1 MTRRRFRATS
11 TVTALCLLYLLSTVA
26 LAVGQAGGQ
35 AAAAKTGATDQDNK
49 NDDAV
54 AQVRALQKQ
63 LLQAILKSDTA
74 FLEKYY
80 ADDYTAIHG
89 DGKLSTKAEEI
100 ANFAS
105 GVTKYESIE
114 VRESKARA
122 YGDTVIINGRVFVK
136 TTVNGK
142 PYSGEVS
149 NTRVWVKQKGEWK
162 VAAWQATRVAS
173 AAQ

>member
-1 MTRRRFRATS
+1 MTRRRLAAAWTLI
-11 TVTALCLLYLLSTVA
+11 ALCLLCGLSTA
-26 LAVGQAGGQ
+26 PFAVGQVAAPAAG
-35 AAAAKTGATDQDNK
+35 AKTGAEQSNK
-49 NDDAV
+49 SDDAI
-54 AQVRALQKQ
+54 AQVKALQKQ
-63 LLQAILKSDTA
+63 LLQAILKSDTS

-80 ADDYTAIHG
+80 AEDYTAIHG

-149 NTRVWVKQKGEWK
+149 NTRVWVKQNGEWK

-173 AAQ
+173 PAQ

>member
-1 MTRRRFRATS
+1 MTRRRLHAAW
-11 TVTALCLLYLLSTVA
+11 TVAVLCPLYILSTVPF
-26 LAVGQAGGQ
+26 AVAQVGG
-35 AAAAKTGATDQDNK
+35 AEAVARTGATEQGNK

-54 AQVRALQKQ
+54 GQVRALQKQ

-100 ANFAS
+100 ANFDS

-114 VRESKARA
+114 VRDSKARA

-149 NTRVWVKQKGEWK
+149 NTRVRVKQNGEWK
-162 VAAWQATRVAS
+162 VAAWQATRVAP